1 MLDLTS
7 SIGSGPMI
15 IDFKDVVSAIGYN
28 ISCYLK
34 GQKSSKFIGRSNEE
48 LLTEY
53 VNRDTEDIEDW
64 FKAKYDIKLNVS
76 RLMHNEIIVK
86 PTFLFPYKLVE
97 AAEKEKKQDI
107 YIYNEIS
114 TPAINN
120 ILKTFE
126 SDHLKLLTGDF
137 VEIIDK
143 NPNCTFTTGSL
154 KRVRQ
159 AQMTHAPFVL
169 VIDVDYCLLLNE
181 INSNNSLIDTLEAH
195 NVYIEFYEIFKA
207 GIIK

>member
-7 SIGSGPMI
+7 NIGKGPLI

-34 GQKSSKFIGRSNEE
+34 DQNSPKFSGKSKEE
-48 LLTEY
+48 LLSEY
-53 VNRDTEDIEDW
+53 MNRDDEDIEKW
-64 FKAKYDIKLNVS
+64 FKAKYDIKVNVNH
-76 RLMHNEIIVK
+76 LMHDVLIVK

-97 AAEKEKKQDI
+97 AARKEKKQDI

-114 TPAINN
+114 TPAIEK

-126 SDHLKLLTGDF
+126 NDDVKLLTGDF
-137 VEIIDK
+137 VEVINK
-143 NPNCTFTTGSL
+143 NPNCSFTTGSL

-159 AQMTHAPFVL
+159 AQMISAPFVL

-181 INSNNSLIDTLEAH
+181 INSNESLIKTLDEH